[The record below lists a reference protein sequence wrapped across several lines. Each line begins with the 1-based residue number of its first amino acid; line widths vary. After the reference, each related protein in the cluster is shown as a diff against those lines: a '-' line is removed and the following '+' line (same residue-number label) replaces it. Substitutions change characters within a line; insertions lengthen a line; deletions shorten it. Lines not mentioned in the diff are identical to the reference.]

1 MSKTLEKIGTNAKIA
16 FQNKISNRKK
26 NKVLNYYI
34 QLILKNQNKILVE
47 NTKDIKI
54 AKSKKLKE
62 NLIKRLTLNSDKIS
76 SIIKSIKT
84 IAKFKDPVDVDIETW
99 NRPNGLKLKKVSI
112 PIGII
117 GVIYESRPN
126 VTSDVSTL
134 CFKSG
139 NCVILRGGS
148 EAYFSNKILANLF
161 RKSLEKN
168 KINKNFVQ
176 FIENKNRKLVDYMLS
191 KMSKY
196 IDVVIPRGGKNL
208 VKKVQD
214 LSSVPVIGHLEGM
227 CHTYIDKDANLEMAK
242 KIIIN
247 AKLRNTSICGAT
259 ETLLIHKNKSKNVNE
274 ILNELTKRGCS
285 IYADKK
291 IYKLFNGNSKL
302 ANKKTWSKEHLSAKI
317 SVKLV
322 DSITDAVNHINKY
335 GTMHT
340 DAIVTNNKISA
351 KFFLKNIK
359 SSIAIHNSSTQ
370 YADGGE
376 FGFGGEVGIST
387 NKLPPRGPVGL
398 NQLVSYKYEIYG
410 SGQTRK

>member
-1 MSKTLEKIGTNAKIA
+1 MSKTLEKIGSNAKIA
-16 FQNKISNRKK
+16 FQNKISNKRK

-47 NTKDIKI
+47 NAKDIKI

-62 NLIKRLTLNSDKIS
+62 NLIKRLALNNDKIR

-84 IAKFKDPVDVDIETW
+84 ISKFKDPVDVDIETW
-99 NRPNGLKLKKVSI
+99 KRPNGLKLKKVSI

-176 FIENKNRKLVDYMLS
+176 FIENNNRKLVDYMLS
-191 KMSKY
+191 NMSEY
-196 IDVVIPRGGKNL
+196 IDVIIPRGGKSL

-227 CHTYIDKDANLEMAK
+227 CHTYIDKDANLSMAK
-242 KIIIN
+242 KILIN

-259 ETLLIHKNKSKNVNE
+259 ETLLIHKNKSKNINE
-274 ILNELTKRGCS
+274 ILNELTEKGCY
-285 IYADKK
+285 IYADRK
-291 IYKLFNGNSKL
+291 ISKLFNGNSKL
-302 ANKKTWSKEHLSAKI
+302 ANNKTWSKEHLSAKI

-322 DSITDAVNHINKY
+322 NNINDAVNHINKY

-340 DAIVTNNKISA
+340 DAIITNNKNSA
-351 KFFLKNIK
+351 KFFIKNVK